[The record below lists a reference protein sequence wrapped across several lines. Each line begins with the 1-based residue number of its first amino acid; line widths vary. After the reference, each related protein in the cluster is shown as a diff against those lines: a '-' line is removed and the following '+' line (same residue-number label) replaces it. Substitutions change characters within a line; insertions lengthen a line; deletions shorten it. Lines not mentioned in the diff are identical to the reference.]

1 MASPERVQ
9 FDGLYKQAGILSKMR
24 RYPEAIAYAQ
34 RAIAIFPDNPFPYL
48 QIAIAMAYMKDPAS
62 SEWARKA
69 ISKAPDNG
77 HCWAALSDTF
87 NLQGKWA
94 EGLEPMRK
102 AVALDPD
109 NPRFLSFLG
118 QSLIYLKNHWDAVTC
133 LRKSVELNPRDAE
146 AHYRLHIALAKV
158 RDRKGSQLH
167 LRKALELSPD
177 NAAIQN
183 SLGWRLLGKGRRD
196 EAEEAF
202 REALRLNP
210 QFEPA
215 KVGLGDPAG
224 RKKGLKDALLRYSIS
239 VYSLPQRPLLALIQL
254 VVLIGTFGSVNRYPD
269 LWELKVVLVIFA
281 VWYAYF
287 LLAWL
292 IVKVIGKRR
301 GVHFF

>member
-1 MASPERVQ
+1 MAIPERVQ
-9 FDGLYKQAGILSKMR
+9 FDGLRKQTGILLEMK

-34 RAIAIFPDNPFPYL
+34 RAIAIFPDDPYPYI
-48 QIAIAMAYMKDPAS
+48 QVAIAMAHMKDPAS
-62 SEWARKA
+62 TEWARKA
-69 ISKAPDNG
+69 ISKAPENG

-87 NLQGKWA
+87 NLQGMWV

-118 QSLIYLKNHWDAVTC
+118 QSLIYLKNYWEAVRC
-133 LRKSVELNPRDAE
+133 LQKSVELNPRDAE

-158 RDRKGSQLH
+158 RDRRGSQLH
-167 LRKALELSPD
+167 LRNALELSPD
-177 NAAIQN
+177 NAVVQN

-210 QFEPA
+210 QYEPA

-224 RKKGLKDALLRYSIS
+224 RKKGLSDALLSYSIS
-239 VYSLPQRPLLALIQL
+239 VYSLPQRPFLASIQL
-254 VVLIGTFGSVNRYPD
+254 FVLIGTLGSVGQYPD

-287 LLAWL
+287 LLAPL
-292 IVKVIGKRR
+292 IVKIIGKRR